1 MDFKLPPLGEGAD
14 SGTVVSVLVKEGD
27 QVRKGQGLIEIET
40 GKAVAPVPSPA
51 AGKIT
56 KIHVKEGAKITVGQT
71 LISLDSA
78 EAAPQ
83 PAQAPVPAAPAKAR
97 PAKPAPARATAT
109 PPPAEEPVEAS
120 EEFEYQ
126 GSFAPPA
133 APSIRRIARELG
145 LDLRKIQGSANG
157 GRIVTADL
165 KAHIQRLQRMA
176 APAAAPSAPEPP
188 NFAQWGQIAK
198 RPMTGLRKVI
208 SQRMAEN
215 WVAVPRVTQFD
226 EADLSRV
233 MELRKRHNPAF
244 EKKGAK
250 LTITP
255 FAIKAVV
262 AALKKHPAF
271 NSSVDTAASEII
283 YKEYYN
289 IGVAVDTD
297 QGLIVPVIKN
307 ADKKSVA
314 EISRE
319 VNDLAAKTRD
329 RKVSLDDLRG
339 GTFTISNQGG
349 IGGAHFTP
357 IVNLPEVAILGLGR
371 GALKPVVRGA
381 AIEPRLMLPLC
392 LSYDHRVID
401 GGEAVRFILDV
412 IQELENFS
420 EKELSA

>member
-14 SGTVVSVLVKEGD
+14 SGTVVSILVKEGD
-27 QVRKGQGLIEIET
+27 QIKKGQSLIEIET
-40 GKAVAPVPSPA
+40 GKAVAPVPSPG
-51 AGKIT
+51 AGKVS
-56 KIHVKEGAKITVGQT
+56 KIHVKEGAKISVGQT
-71 LISLDSA
+71 LLSLDGDESSPPPGSA
-78 EAAPQ
+78 
-83 PAQAPVPAAPAKAR
+83 PATVAAKAR
-97 PAKPAPARATAT
+97 PAKTAPTTRATA
-109 PPPAEEPVEAS
+109 PAAPQAEEPAETP
-120 EEFEYQ
+120 EEFEYT
-126 GSFAPPA
+126 GAFAPPA

-145 LDLRKIQGSANG
+145 IDLRKIQGSANG
-157 GRIVTADL
+157 GRIVMADL
-165 KAHIQRLQRMA
+165 KGYIQSLRRMA
-176 APAAAPSAPEPP
+176 APAPAAPEPT
-188 NFAQWGQIAK
+188 NFGQWGQIAK
-198 RPMTGLRKVI
+198 RPMTALRKVI

-233 MELRKRHNPAF
+233 MELRKTHNSEF

-250 LTITP
+250 LTVTP

-262 AALKKHPAF
+262 AALKKHPVF
-271 NSSVDTAASEII
+271 NSSLDTAAAEII
-283 YKEYYN
+283 FKEYYN
-289 IGVAVDTD
+289 IGLAVDTD

-307 ADKKSVA
+307 ADKKSLA
-314 EISRE
+314 DISRE

-329 RKVSLDDLRG
+329 RKVSLEDLRG

-381 AIEPRLMLPLC
+381 SIEPRLMLPLC

-401 GGEAVRFILDV
+401 GGEAVRFILDL
-412 IQELENFS
+412 IQELENFP
-420 EKELSA
+420 EKELTA